1 MFNKAKP
8 QYLKT
13 SSEKQLE
20 DRFER
25 AICFKTCTLDK
36 NDCAFLWRK
45 LEHLSHKSMEPCERF
60 ETFLL
65 MTDKKKKE
73 TTKNDF

>member
-1 MFNKAKP
+1 M
-8 QYLKT
+8 
-13 SSEKQLE
+13 E
-20 DRFER
+20 DSFES
-25 AICFKTCTLDK
+25 AVCFKTCTLDR

-45 LEHLSHKSMEPCERF
+45 LAHLSHESMEPCERF

-73 TTKNDF
+73 ATKK

>member
-13 SSEKQLE
+13 SFEKQLE
-20 DRFER
+20 DRFES
-25 AICFKTCTLDK
+25 AVCFKTCTLDR

-45 LEHLSHKSMEPCERF
+45 LEHLSHESMESCERF

-65 MTDKKKKE
+65 MTDKKKKDNR
-73 TTKNDF
+73 K